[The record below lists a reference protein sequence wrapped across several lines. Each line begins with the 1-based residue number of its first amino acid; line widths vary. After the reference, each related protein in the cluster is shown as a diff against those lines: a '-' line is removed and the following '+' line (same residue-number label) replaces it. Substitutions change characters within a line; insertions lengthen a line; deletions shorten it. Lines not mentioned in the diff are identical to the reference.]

1 MLCCREQQFLDE
13 GHLKHPRAW
22 KAFERSVMRQLVFL
36 EFESIVCQL
45 VEAAELEMVGIK
57 DWLYRNRSHVCPS
70 DVPTT
75 IFEKKE

>member
-1 MLCCREQQFLDE
+1 
-13 GHLKHPRAW
+13 
-22 KAFERSVMRQLVFL
+22 MRQLVFL